1 MRYVLILR
9 SFLFILIVSS
19 FSVLHA
25 EENIINGLLFN
36 SIYDVSEGRNSA
48 TSLTIPSKDAV
59 FYETNLTI
67 DFDVFFWRKNPFGFI
82 LSAILGGSTT
92 NDVDPKLNCMIIY
105 FHIIKWSD
113 L

>member
-9 SFLFILIVSS
+9 SFVFILIVSS
-19 FSVLHA
+19 FSALHA

-67 DFDVFFWRKNPFGFI
+67 DFDVFLEKKSLWFY
-82 LSAILGGSTT
+82 T
-92 NDVDPKLNCMIIY
+92 
-105 FHIIKWSD
+105 
-113 L
+113 